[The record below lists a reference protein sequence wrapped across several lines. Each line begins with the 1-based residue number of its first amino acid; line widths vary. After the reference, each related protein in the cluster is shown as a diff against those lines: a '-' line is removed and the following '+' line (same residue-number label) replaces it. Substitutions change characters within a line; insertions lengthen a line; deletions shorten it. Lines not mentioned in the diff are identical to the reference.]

1 MELVEVTQRDEALT
15 AQLLAVW
22 ESAVTATHQFLTAA
36 EIAAIKNYVPTAL
49 QQVAHLIVS
58 VDETR
63 QPLAFMGIE
72 EQKLEMLFVCAE
84 ARGRG
89 IGKQLLAYGMARY
102 DVQEVTV
109 NEENPQA
116 IGFYQHMG
124 FQTIRRSAVDEQG
137 NAYPILYMKRQ

>member
-1 MELVEVTQRDEALT
+1 MELVEVTQLDEALT

-36 EIAAIKNYVPTAL
+36 EMAAIKKYVPTAL
-49 QQVAHLIVS
+49 HLV
-58 VDETR
+58 VGMDETR
-63 QPLAFMGIE
+63 QPLAFMGVADK
-72 EQKLEMLFVCAE
+72 KLKMLFVRAE

-102 DVQEVTV
+102 AVQEVTV

-137 NAYPILYMKRQ
+137 NAYPILYMKR

>member
-1 MELVEVTQRDEALT
+1 MGKCGDSDTSVFDSGRDGCHQEVCADSAAAVAYLVVGM
-15 AQLLAVW
+15 
-22 ESAVTATHQFLTAA
+22 
-36 EIAAIKNYVPTAL
+36 
-49 QQVAHLIVS
+49 
-58 VDETR
+58 DETR
-63 QPLAFMGIE
+63 QPLAFMGVADK
-72 EQKLEMLFVCAE
+72 KLEMLFVRAE

-102 DVQEVTV
+102 AVQEVTV

-137 NAYPILYMKRQ
+137 NAYPILYMKR

>member
-1 MELVEVTQRDEALT
+1 MELVEVTQLDEALT

-22 ESAVTATHQFLTAA
+22 ESAVTVTHRFLTAA
-36 EIAAIKNYVPTAL
+36 EMAAIKKYVSTAL
-49 QQVAHLIVS
+49 RQVAHLVVS

-72 EQKLEMLFVCAE
+72 KQKLEMLFVRAE

-89 IGKQLLAYGMARY
+89 IGKQLLAYGIAQY
-102 DVQEVTV
+102 AVQEVTV

-137 NAYPILYMKRQ
+137 NAYPILYMKR

>member
-1 MELVEVTQRDEALT
+1 MELVEVTQLDEALT

-36 EIAAIKNYVPTAL
+36 EMAAIKKYVPTAL
-49 QQVAHLIVS
+49 QQVAHLV
-58 VDETR
+58 VGMDETR
-63 QPLAFMGIE
+63 QPLAFMGVADK
-72 EQKLEMLFVCAE
+72 KLKMLFVRAE

-102 DVQEVTV
+102 AVQEVTV

-124 FQTIRRSAVDEQG
+124 FQTIRRPAVDEQG
-137 NAYPILYMKRQ
+137 NAYPILYMKR

>member
-1 MELVEVTQRDEALT
+1 MELVEVTQLDEALT

-22 ESAVTATHQFLTAA
+22 ESAVTATHQFLTA
-36 EIAAIKNYVPTAL
+36 L
-49 QQVAHLIVS
+49 QQVAYLV
-58 VDETR
+58 VGMDETR
-63 QPLAFMGIE
+63 QPLAFMGVADK
-72 EQKLEMLFVCAE
+72 KLEMLFVRAE

-102 DVQEVTV
+102 AVQEVTV

-137 NAYPILYMKRQ
+137 NAYPILYMKR